1 MNFNIFGHVLT
12 FVSKSETLQA
22 KGARTKKKQS
32 WGKIKEALD
41 NMEKRHTSYS
51 EYQLQQQSG
60 LSINTIKQ
68 YRSEIE
74 EYRKQIRVSL
84 F

>member
-1 MNFNIFGHVLT
+1 MNFNIFGHILT
-12 FVSKSETLQA
+12 LVSKSETLQA

-32 WGKIKEALD
+32 WKKIKDTLD
-41 NMEKRHTSYS
+41 HMEKRHASYS
-51 EYQLQQQSG
+51 EYQLQKQSG

>member
-1 MNFNIFGHVLT
+1 MKFSIFGYEFSLIP
-12 FVSKSETLQA
+12 KSETLQA
-22 KGARTKKKQS
+22 QGARTKKKQS
-32 WGKIKEALD
+32 WDKIKETLD
-41 NMEKRHTSYS
+41 DMEKRHMQYS

-60 LSINTIKQ
+60 LSINTIKK